1 MSAAAHKPFGGSGAK
16 RWTECPSSIAL
27 QGKPGAAPDG
37 TSMAA
42 MGGTAAH
49 KLAEL
54 SMLDGNPL
62 LHVGTMVDVD
72 GVNIAINAHM
82 VEPVRLWQKT
92 VKDYLSAKMPNASV
106 MYEQKLDLG
115 FLGDDVGGTADLVAF
130 DESNGR
136 LLVADYKHGKG
147 VVVDADENAQG
158 AFYIL
163 AAIKMLAKR
172 GHEVRRAT
180 FLVVQPRAP
189 MEKDRITWWFIP
201 GAQAFTAEWAERFAK
216 AIGIARIAMSDD
228 AAMRK
233 NLKAGSHC
241 AFCRAV
247 AICPAYRQAQGKE
260 LAPLFDAAPAA
271 IVPVPSIF
279 ELSDEQ
285 IARVV
290 EVESLIAKWMKAVKG
305 LAVERLRTGKP
316 VAGLKMVEGRSVR
329 KWVDGKDD
337 EIANA
342 ITDAGGVPYKL
353 VGITEGQKVLH
364 ASQMESF
371 CVKPKGKPTLAL
383 ASDKRPALTGM
394 ALEFDDAEESES

>member
-1 MSAAAHKPFGGSGAK
+1 MSAHKPFGGSGAK

-42 MGGTAAH
+42 MEGTAAH

-72 GVNIAINAHM
+72 GVSIAINAHM

-106 MYEQKLDLG
+106 MYEQKLDMC
-115 FLGDDVGGTADLVAF
+115 FLGDDVGGTADLIAF
-130 DESNGR
+130 DQSNGR

-158 AFYIL
+158 AFYLL
-163 AAIKMLAKR
+163 AAVVELAKLNKT
-172 GHEVRRAT
+172 VRRAT

-189 MEKDRITWWFIP
+189 LEKDRITWWFIP
-201 GAQAFTAEWAERFAK
+201 DAQAFAADWTARFRG
-216 AIGIARIAMSDD
+216 AIAFARLAMKDD
-228 AAMRK
+228 AALRSY
-233 NLKAGSHC
+233 LKAGSHC
-241 AFCRAV
+241 MFCRAV

-271 IVPVPSIF
+271 VVPVPSIF
-279 ELSDEQ
+279 DMSDEQ

-290 EVESLIAKWMKAVKG
+290 EVEALVVKWMKAVKS

-316 VAGLKMVEGRSVR
+316 VAGLKMVEGKANR
-329 KWVDGKDD
+329 KWIDGKDD

-342 ITDAGGVPYKL
+342 ITDAGGVPYEL
-353 VGITEGQKVLH
+353 VGITEGSKFLH
-364 ASQMESF
+364 ASQMELF
-371 CVKPKGKPTLAL
+371 CEKPKGKPTLAL
-383 ASDKRPALTGM
+383 ASDKRAALTDM